1 MDIEPTG
8 NVVSTA
14 DDMLVDES
22 PSDIFSVTAPQ
33 GGSNE
38 EELERRLWAYVSGRL
53 PADLSDVDGAK
64 LKTWYENA
72 VVAERSI

>member
-22 PSDIFSVTAPQ
+22 LSDIANATVSQ
-33 GGSNE
+33 EGSNE

-64 LKTWYENA
+64 LKARYESA
-72 VVAERSI
+72 VVAERSL

>member
-8 NVVSTA
+8 NVVSTT

-22 PSDIFSVTAPQ
+22 SSDIANVAASQ
-33 GGSNE
+33 EEGNE

-64 LKTWYENA
+64 LKAWYESA
-72 VVAERSI
+72 VVAERSL